1 MILLHELKEILVEY
15 DELTLVEKLAI
26 TSEQIVDRFDD
37 IIEEK
42 MDELIEQEEQQES

>member
-1 MILLHELKEILVEY
+1 MILLHELKEILVVY
-15 DELTLVEKLAI
+15 DELTLVEKLEI
-26 TSEQIVDRFDD
+26 TSEQIVDGFDD

>member
-1 MILLHELKEILVEY
+1 MILLHELKEILVVY